1 MGSFQPTMVK
11 FTLFLGVAVLKC
23 TTATLTQ
30 MLSQLKNTTSALY
43 TDSRGPQE
51 RNLLNSAALRNLDKY
66 GCWCYFG
73 SELEGMVA
81 GPGPGRGQP
90 VDPVDNACR
99 ALHQAYDCII
109 MDIDDELGWHH
120 HIEVMQ
126 SDPSL
131 PAEERLA

>member
-1 MGSFQPTMVK
+1 M
-11 FTLFLGVAVLKC
+11 
-23 TTATLTQ
+23 
-30 MLSQLKNTTSALY
+30 
-43 TDSRGPQE
+43 

-81 GPGPGRGQP
+81 GPGPGRGIP

-99 ALHQAYDCII
+99 ALHHAYDCII
-109 MDIDDELGWHH
+109 MDIDDEGGWHH
-120 HIEVMQ
+120 HIEVLQ

-131 PAEERLA
+131 SDADRLAAGYHEECEPWTQAYIPAYYTDEINALGIYKVFLQKCAKRDMIDLK